1 MRMRRTDDLIEVL
14 MSFSDLEKYNL
25 TVEHMAQHRPF
36 PAKLIEDLI
45 DKASIEYGMEFDIDD
60 CGLRI
65 ERYGEMN
72 IYISFSEKSNVIYLE
87 NDYIENERII
97 DGIQGL
103 YRELPDESIY
113 CGIMDVE
120 EKKKHLELMR
130 SEAGREIIR
139 REFLEE

>member
-1 MRMRRTDDLIEVL
+1 MRMRRTDELIEVL

-36 PAKLIEDLI
+36 SAKLIEDLI

-72 IYISFSEKSNVIYLE
+72 IYISFREKSNVIYLE

>member
-1 MRMRRTDDLIEVL
+1 MRMRRTDELIEVL
-14 MSFSDLEKYNL
+14 MSLSDLEKYNL

-45 DKASIEYGMEFDIDD
+45 DKASTEYGMEFDIDD
-60 CGLRI
+60 CSLQI

-72 IYISFSEKSNVIYLE
+72 IYISFKEKSNVIYLE

-97 DGIQGL
+97 DGIQGI
-103 YRELPDESIY
+103 YKELPDESIY
-113 CGIMDVE
+113 CEIMAVE
-120 EKKKHLELMR
+120 EKKKYLELMR

-139 REFLEE
+139 REFLEK